1 MPESLPCL
9 IFAMALQWKGVH
21 QSSSSC
27 SGIVCVHCNGMVEM
41 WVFLFVG
48 WVLTMGLCR
57 WIILCWDCVGILC
70 LEGAICIGKVFDDE
84 YVWIFCIKRAC
95 LMMWREKRVRGW
107 EWRESDKER
116 DRISGEGKKIEY
128 KIQMNINCVN
138 IHNYCNNNGYLDNFG
153 LIDVGNVWSKMCKT
167 CYFFEFT
174 KAGVIAFRLSL
185 VGRVK

>member
-1 MPESLPCL
+1 M
-9 IFAMALQWKGVH
+9 
-21 QSSSSC
+21 
-27 SGIVCVHCNGMVEM
+27 
-41 WVFLFVG
+41 
-48 WVLTMGLCR
+48 
-57 WIILCWDCVGILC
+57 
-70 LEGAICIGKVFDDE
+70 FDDVE
-84 YVWIFCIKRAC
+84 
-95 LMMWREKRVRGW
+95 REESEGMRVKGKW
-107 EWRESDKER
+107 QRERSYFGR
-116 DRISGEGKKIEY
+116 GKKIEY